1 MGLARVRKPEGLVS
15 REARSIARSENAIR
29 KCDSNR
35 HDSQVRST
43 SAIQKCDQEVRLR
56 STIQKCDQEVRLTS
70 AINRCESQMRST
82 GATHKCDQ
90 QVRLTSAIDRCDS
103 QVRSTGAT
111 HKCDRLNRESKKFEV
126 CKFASLKRLESS
138 QVHKFALKKNTKIQK
153 TLLNESGQFDN
164 ECSTINWCLRVVGT
178 LRLLI

>member
-15 REARSIARSENAIR
+15 RGARSKARSENAIR

-35 HDSQVRST
+35 RDSQVRST
-43 SAIQKCDQEVRLR
+43 SAIQN
-56 STIQKCDQEVRLTS
+56 
-70 AINRCESQMRST
+70 AINRCDAQVRST

-90 QVRLTSAIDRCDS
+90 QVRLTSAINRCDS
-103 QVRSTGAT
+103 HVRSTGAT
-111 HKCDRLNRESKKFEV
+111 HKCDRLNRESKSLQV

-138 QVHKFALKKNTKIQK
+138 QVRKFALKKHKKIQK

-164 ECSTINWCLRVVGT
+164 ECSTINWCLRVDGT
-178 LRLLI
+178 LRQLI

>member
-1 MGLARVRKPEGLVS
+1 MGLAHVRKPEGLVS
-15 REARSIARSENAIR
+15 REARSKARSENAIR

-35 HDSQVRST
+35 RDSQVRST
-43 SAIQKCDQEVRLR
+43 SAIHKCDQEVRLRRVIQKCDQEVRLRRAIQKCDQEVRLR
-56 STIQKCDQEVRLTS
+56 SAIQKCDQE
-70 AINRCESQMRST
+70 
-82 GATHKCDQ
+82 
-90 QVRLTSAIDRCDS
+90 VRLTSAIDRCDS

-111 HKCDRLNRESKKFEV
+111 HKCDRLNCESKKFEV
-126 CKFASLKRLESS
+126 CKFEKARKFASS
-138 QVHKFALKKNTKIQK
+138 QVCAQKTQKIQK